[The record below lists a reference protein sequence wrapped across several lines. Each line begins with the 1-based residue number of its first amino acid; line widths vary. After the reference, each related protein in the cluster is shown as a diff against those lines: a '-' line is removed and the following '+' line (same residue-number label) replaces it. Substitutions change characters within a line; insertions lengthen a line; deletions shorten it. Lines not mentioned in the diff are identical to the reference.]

1 LAFQFNIPGDRTAA
15 YGRQDPVEKK
25 MFGKMLKERGFGDAI
40 MRIAGVKQ
48 CVRLGLAVIDDRY
61 EEREGEREGQ
71 VPSWL
76 LYNETGLVRVKK
88 RLTRPLGMASKV

>member
-1 LAFQFNIPGDRTAA
+1 
-15 YGRQDPVEKK
+15 
-25 MFGKMLKERGFGDAI
+25 MLKERGFGDAI

-48 CVRLGLAVIDDRY
+48 RVRLGLALIDDRY
-61 EEREGEREGQ
+61 EEREGESEGEREGQ

-88 RLTRPLGMASKV
+88 RLTRHPGDGQQGLESR